1 MSFLSAGILININNI
16 FKIFSKYCLFPFSV
30 QGMILER
37 TVSVPYKKVL
47 RSKISMREKFDET
60 DWDIISLLASDGR
73 MTAKTMSKKL
83 GLAEATIRNRLT
95 KLARSNQVRIAG
107 LINPDSF
114 EDKIVA
120 LVALEI
126 KEVANLDVVGQQISE
141 LPSVQNVTIASG
153 RYDLIIEILVDSNKG
168 IIKFLENELARIKGV
183 GKTETFLILKSFN
196 KWIIPV

>member
-1 MSFLSAGILININNI
+1 
-16 FKIFSKYCLFPFSV
+16 
-30 QGMILER
+30 
-37 TVSVPYKKVL
+37 
-47 RSKISMREKFDET
+47 MREKFDET
-60 DWDIISLLASDGR
+60 DWDIISLLAADGR

-120 LVALEI
+120 LVALEV

-153 RYDLIIEILVDSNKG
+153 RYDLIVEILVDSNKG
-168 IIKFLENELARIKGV
+168 IIKFLENELATIKGI

-196 KWIIPV
+196 KWVIPV

>member
-1 MSFLSAGILININNI
+1 
-16 FKIFSKYCLFPFSV
+16 
-30 QGMILER
+30 
-37 TVSVPYKKVL
+37 
-47 RSKISMREKFDET
+47 
-60 DWDIISLLASDGR
+60 

-114 EDKIVA
+114 EDKVVA
-120 LVALEI
+120 LVAVEV
-126 KEVANLDVVGQQISE
+126 KEVANLDVIGQQISE
-141 LPSVQNVTIASG
+141 LQSVQNVTIASG

-168 IIKFLENELARIKGV
+168 IIKFLEDELAKIKGV

-196 KWIIPV
+196 KWVIPV

>member
-1 MSFLSAGILININNI
+1 MA
-16 FKIFSKYCLFPFSV
+16 
-30 QGMILER
+30 
-37 TVSVPYKKVL
+37 
-47 RSKISMREKFDET
+47 MREKFDET
-60 DWDIISLLASDGR
+60 DWDIISLLAADGR

-120 LVALEI
+120 LVALEV

-153 RYDLIIEILVDSNKG
+153 RYDLIVEILVDSNKG
-168 IIKFLENELARIKGV
+168 IIKFLENELATIKGI

-196 KWIIPV
+196 KWVIPV

>member
-1 MSFLSAGILININNI
+1 M
-16 FKIFSKYCLFPFSV
+16 K
-30 QGMILER
+30 
-37 TVSVPYKKVL
+37 
-47 RSKISMREKFDET
+47 EKFDET
-60 DWDIISLLASDGR
+60 DWDIIGLLATDGR

-114 EDKIVA
+114 EDKVVA
-120 LVALEI
+120 LVAVEV
-126 KEVANLDVVGQQISE
+126 KEVANLDIIGQQISE
-141 LPSVQNVTIASG
+141 LQSVQNVTIASG

-168 IIKFLENELARIKGV
+168 IIKFLEDELAKIKGV

-196 KWIIPV
+196 KWVIPV

>member
-1 MSFLSAGILININNI
+1 M
-16 FKIFSKYCLFPFSV
+16 K
-30 QGMILER
+30 
-37 TVSVPYKKVL
+37 
-47 RSKISMREKFDET
+47 EKFDET
-60 DWDIISLLASDGR
+60 DWDIIGLLATDGR

-114 EDKIVA
+114 EDKVVA
-120 LVALEI
+120 LVAVEV
-126 KEVANLDVVGQQISE
+126 KEVANLDVIGQQISE
-141 LPSVQNVTIASG
+141 LQSVQNVTIASG

-168 IIKFLENELARIKGV
+168 IIKFLEDELAKIKGV

-196 KWIIPV
+196 KWVIPV

>member
-1 MSFLSAGILININNI
+1 
-16 FKIFSKYCLFPFSV
+16 
-30 QGMILER
+30 MILER

-95 KLARSNQVRIAG
+95 KLSRSNQVRIAG

-120 LVALEI
+120 LVALEV

>member
-1 MSFLSAGILININNI
+1 
-16 FKIFSKYCLFPFSV
+16 
-30 QGMILER
+30 
-37 TVSVPYKKVL
+37 
-47 RSKISMREKFDET
+47 MREKFDET
-60 DWDIISLLASDGR
+60 DWDIISLLAADGR

-120 LVALEI
+120 LVALEV

-153 RYDLIIEILVDSNKG
+153 RYDLIVEILVDSNKG
-168 IIKFLENELARIKGV
+168 IIKFLENELATIKGV

-196 KWIIPV
+196 KWVIPV

>member
-1 MSFLSAGILININNI
+1 
-16 FKIFSKYCLFPFSV
+16 
-30 QGMILER
+30 MILELR
-37 TVSVPYKKVL
+37 SSQPYSKVL
-47 RSKISMREKFDET
+47 RSKVAMREKFDET
-60 DWDIISLLASDGR
+60 DWDIIGLLAADGR

-114 EDKIVA
+114 EDKVVA
-120 LVALEI
+120 LVALEV
-126 KEVANLDVVGQQISE
+126 KEVANLDAIGQQISE

-153 RYDLIIEILVDSNKG
+153 RYDLIVEILVDSNKG

-196 KWIIPV
+196 KWVIPV